1 MRTIRGR
8 KALVTGA
15 ASGIG
20 RAIALALAAEGADL
34 FLVDR
39 DAEGLAG
46 VAEDAASEGV
56 EVLVAACDLAVP
68 AEIAAML
75 GRVLATWRTVHILVN
90 CAGIDCYG
98 PLHLTTEAAW
108 RRAVAVNLMAPID
121 IVHRLLP
128 TLIEADQA
136 HILNVCSFMGLV
148 PVRRLPVYQVTKY
161 GLVGF
166 TLALRSDYH
175 RENFGVTALCPGFV
189 RTPMLGRAKDP
200 EAHRPVPRLPA
211 FMTTTAEAVAAK
223 ALAAIRKDRGL
234 VVVTPFARLMWWT
247 ARLSPALVDWMN
259 REGWRRR
266 GKVVLPARDRSSL
279 LAPQEAAGASAAAD
293 RSSAVE
299 ITRK

>member
-34 FLVDR
+34 FLIDH
-39 DAEGLAG
+39 DAERLAD
-46 VAEDAASEGV
+46 VAKHAASGGG
-56 EVLVAACDLAVP
+56 EVLVAECDLAVP
-68 AEIAAML
+68 VEIAAML
-75 GRVLATWRTVHILVN
+75 GRVLATWKTVHILVN
-90 CAGIDCYG
+90 CAGVDCYG
-98 PLHLTTEAAW
+98 PLHLTTEDAW
-108 RRAVAVNLMAPID
+108 RRTFAVNLLAPIE
-121 IVHRLLP
+121 IIHRMLP

-136 HILNVCSFMGLV
+136 HILNVCSFVGLV
-148 PVRRLPVYQVTKY
+148 PIKRLPVYQATKY

-189 RTPMLGRAKDP
+189 RTPMLEHAKDP
-200 EAHRPVPRLPA
+200 EAHRRGPRLPT

-234 VVVTPFARLMWWT
+234 VVVTPLAKLMWWT
-247 ARLSPALVDWMN
+247 ARLSPALVDWVN

-266 GKVVLPARDRSSL
+266 GKVVLPARD
-279 LAPQEAAGASAAAD
+279 
-293 RSSAVE
+293 
-299 ITRK
+299 